1 MLRTM
6 IWRQSG
12 SVELQVTDTALIWN
26 VLNPSHQTGI
36 WTLQYFIFP
45 YHSMHSVYTNW
56 KIHILCPGVFVALV
70 CVHVSLNRHFSSGSH
85 RGELREPCLPAQGEA
100 APKPKEIIQP
110 RIWNCCPLGISSPRL
125 GSRAPSWIQE
135 TPLSSSGASQLCL
148 LSLPSVGHPA
158 LGIILDRDF
167 SSPHL

>member
-70 CVHVSLNRHFSSGSH
+70 CVHMSPSTDTSQGAVTGESSGSPVCQPKE
-85 RGELREPCLPAQGEA
+85 RLLQRQRRSSSPEYETAVLWALA
-100 APKPKEIIQP
+100 APG
-110 RIWNCCPLGISSPRL
+110 L
-125 GSRAPSWIQE
+125 APE
-135 TPLSSSGASQLCL
+135 
-148 LSLPSVGHPA
+148 HPA
-158 LGIILDRDF
+158 ESKRPLWAALVHLSCASSHSPPLVIL
-167 SSPHL
+167 PWG